1 MDHYYLSNL
10 EKDLGEGKFVLTSEF
25 SPPKGAESRKIEE
38 NAGLLINLVVAAN
51 VSGLQG
57 SNLSMSAI
65 GCSCILR
72 NYGLEPV
79 LQITCRDRNRLAL
92 QSDLLSAYVMG
103 IKNILVLTGDYTTIG
118 DHPGSK
124 PVFDLDSVQLLH
136 TISRLEEGYDLSGNE
151 LTKKPMFFKGAAVN
165 PEANTEA
172 SYELQLIKMKKKV
185 DHGAQF
191 FQTMPV
197 FNENKFFEFIERTK
211 DLNIDVPIIVGIQL
225 IKSKRMADYINKNI
239 PGVNVPQSII
249 DRIDKTNDKVST
261 SIDIASSTINKIK
274 KVCQGIHIGAQGWEK
289 HIPRLIENIDLN

>member
-65 GCSCILR
+65 ECSCILR

-249 DRIDKTNDKVST
+249 DRIDKTKDKVSI

>member
-65 GCSCILR
+65 GCSSILR

>member
-1 MDHYYLSNL
+1 
-10 EKDLGEGKFVLTSEF
+10 
-25 SPPKGAESRKIEE
+25 
-38 NAGLLINLVVAAN
+38 
-51 VSGLQG
+51 
-57 SNLSMSAI
+57 MSAI
-65 GCSCILR
+65 GCSSILR

-103 IKNILVLTGDYTTIG
+103 IKNILVLTGDYTTVG

-249 DRIDKTNDKVST
+249 DRIDKTKDKVST